1 MAEVHVVFTASDDK
15 AAIAVLDGDWRPP
28 VYRDERLRPDVL
40 AELAALLT
48 GREGQ
53 EIAADPR
60 HGVQVAEFADEE
72 GGEVE
77 AGLITITD
85 TLTRALAAADTEALS
100 AAAVAWSYGAVDTVQ
115 ELATV
120 ARHAAA
126 AGHHMYSFWHF

>member
-1 MAEVHVVFTASDDK
+1 MGEMHIVFAASNDD
-15 AAIAVLDGDWRPP
+15 AAIAVLDGGWGPP
-28 VYRDERLRPDVL
+28 VYRDEGLRPEAL

-48 GREGQ
+48 GRESQ

-77 AGLITITD
+77 AGLVTITD
-85 TLTRALAAADTEALS
+85 TLTRALAVADTEVLS
-100 AAAVAWSYGAVDTVQ
+100 AAAIAWSYGAVDSVQ
-115 ELATV
+115 ELANV